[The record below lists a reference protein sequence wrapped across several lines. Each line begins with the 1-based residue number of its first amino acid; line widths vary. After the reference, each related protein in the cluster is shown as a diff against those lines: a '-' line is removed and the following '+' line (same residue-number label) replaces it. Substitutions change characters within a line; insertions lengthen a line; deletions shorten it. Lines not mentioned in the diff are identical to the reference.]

1 MKAISNVFLVL
12 MTLVASA
19 SNLPNE
25 KRIILTELNGKQIK
39 STSIYLTINEEEK
52 VISGKSGCNSF
63 TINYKSYN
71 NRSCIK
77 TGDGISTMM
86 ACDEATMKLEKEFMD
101 AFTNKKFRVSLKSN
115 KVYFKNWWGK
125 CIMVFDVQTEKSIW
139 SFIGKNDWKLF
150 QLNNVGQDYGK
161 AAIKFDTTAKKVSG
175 NAGCNNF
182 FGSYEVE
189 GEFITFTQMGSTKM
203 ACMDEA
209 SNKTEVEFLKVLSGK
224 KLRFDLADQT
234 LNFYDEDRLVM
245 MFGVVR

>member
-1 MKAISNVFLVL
+1 MKALLNAFLVL
-12 MTLVASA
+12 MTCIASA
-19 SNLPNE
+19 SNFPNE
-25 KRIILTELNGKQIK
+25 KKIILTELNGKEIQ
-39 STSIYLTINEEEK
+39 TGSIYLTINEEDK
-52 VISGKSGCNSF
+52 IITGKSGCNSF
-63 TINYKSYN
+63 SINFKSYR

-86 ACDEATMKLEKEFMD
+86 ACDEATMALEKEFMD
-101 AFTNKKFRVSLKSN
+101 ALTNRKFRISLKNN

-125 CIMVFDVQTEKSIW
+125 SFMVFDVQTEKSAW
-139 SFIGKNDWKLF
+139 SFIGKSDWKLF

-161 AAIKFDTTAKKVSG
+161 ASIKFDTAEKRVSG

-189 GEFITFTQMGSTKM
+189 GEYITFTQMGSTKM
-203 ACMDEA
+203 ACMDEE
-209 SNKTEVEFLKVLSGK
+209 SNKTEAEFLKILSGK

-234 LNFYDEDRLVM
+234 LNFYDGERLVM